1 VVLASVPWVFR
12 RLLLLSNVPVR
23 QRAKNP
29 IQIKGASRSRDGTL
43 TVLYAWAMNPVKPSD
58 DLSTYLAELLE
69 GSYDCM
75 DRITVNAFFP
85 LGQTGGGIRSWWRNW
100 KGSDKGLSDAGMKAL
115 AGEFGRR
122 LNAWC
127 RQNNIPFIDCL
138 AGDDKRQIAQ
148 GFLPKDPA
156 FQGVFAVLVGR
167 ASAPVWRVQ
176 LSPKGKILNLA
187 HQDPWPHVQH
197 YYFQIKDREWGHVMV
212 RMCGYPP
219 FGAQVVFNG
228 HEWVRRQARHHHYRV
243 VQEGNC
249 FVAGSNFPAID
260 LLSVRLLGEELAPS
274 LQAACERWLY
284 SACLCFGLRVE
295 DQTRSRFRYRFSVW
309 ELEYSRNLLF
319 RDGQLLDQVYQKL
332 LDRTRGPL
340 DLKALKTIFGVRHRQ
355 AKSKKQRPGRSEP
368 EMSKEVQQLGDH
380 DVTVFTIRWGNLVL
394 KMYDK
399 GERVLRIEVK
409 VLNTKA
415 LRVGRLLDKLP
426 QMLARM
432 QEMLVRFLGVVQAAH
447 ISFLDA
453 GQFESWAEPSQR
465 GGRRLAGLDLNK
477 ARNRAVV
484 RGLVAL
490 SSAPEGFTV
499 PELAEEVRQRL
510 HCSPEEY
517 STRRAAYDLA
527 KARGKGL
534 SERVPGRSRYQ
545 CQPQQLRTLCAYVV
559 LREEVLKPLL
569 AGVKTDRLHD
579 PPKQM
584 APLDR
589 QYVLLHAHMNQTFE
603 LLGLAA

>member
-1 VVLASVPWVFR
+1 
-12 RLLLLSNVPVR
+12 
-23 QRAKNP
+23 
-29 IQIKGASRSRDGTL
+29 
-43 TVLYAWAMNPVKPSD
+43 MNPGKPPD
-58 DLSTYLAELLE
+58 DLSTYLAQFLE
-69 GSYDCM
+69 GSYDCL
-75 DRITVNAFFP
+75 DRITLNAYYR
-85 LGQTGGGIRSWWRNW
+85 LGQSGGGIRSWWRNW
-100 KGSDKGLSDAGMKAL
+100 KGSDQGLSDAGMKAV

-127 RQNNIPFIDCL
+127 RQHHIPFIDCH
-138 AGDDKRQIAQ
+138 AGDDKHQIAQ
-148 GFLPKDPA
+148 SLLPKDPN

-167 ASAPVWRVQ
+167 ASGPVWRVQ

-197 YYFQIKDREWGHVMV
+197 YYFQIIDPEWGHVMV

-219 FGAQVVFNG
+219 FGAQITLNG
-228 HEWVRRQARHHHYRV
+228 HEWVYRQALSQRNLV

-249 FVAGSNFPAID
+249 FVAGSDFPAID
-260 LLSVRLLGEELAPS
+260 LLSGRLLGEELAPS
-274 LQAACERWLY
+274 LQAVCERWLY

-295 DQTRSRFRYRFSVW
+295 DQTRSRFRYTFSVW

-319 RDGQLLDQVYQKL
+319 GDGQLMDQIYQKL

-355 AKSKKQRPGRSEP
+355 ARSKRSQKQRPGRSEP
-368 EMSKEVQQLGDH
+368 EVSKEVQRVGDH
-380 DVTVFTIRWGNLVL
+380 DVTVFTLRWGNLVL
-394 KMYDK
+394 KIYDK

-415 LRVGRLLDKLP
+415 LRVGKLLEKVP
-426 QMLARM
+426 QMLTRM

-447 ISFLDA
+447 VSFIDA
-453 GQFESWAEPSQR
+453 GQFESWAQPSQR
-465 GGRRLAGLDLNK
+465 GNRRLAGLDLNK

-499 PELAEEVRQRL
+499 PELAEQVRQRL
-510 HCSPEEY
+510 NCSPQEY

-534 SERVPGRSRYQ
+534 SERVAGHCRYQ
-545 CQPQQLRTLCAYVV
+545 CQPRQLRTLCAYVV

-569 AGVKTDRLHD
+569 AGAKCDRLHD

-584 APLDR
+584 APLDE
-589 QYVLLHAHMNQTFE
+589 QYVLLHAQMNRTFE